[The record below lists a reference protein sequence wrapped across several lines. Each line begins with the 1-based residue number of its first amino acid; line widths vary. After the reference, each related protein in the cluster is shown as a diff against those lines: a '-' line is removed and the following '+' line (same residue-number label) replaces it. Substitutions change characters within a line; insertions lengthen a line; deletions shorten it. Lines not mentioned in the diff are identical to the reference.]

1 MAKLNLVPQARE
13 GKYYYGTFPES
24 SLMALAGYVR
34 YFVAIVKEKEGI
46 TAVFEEVA
54 KERLKLYSQK
64 GFEGPFALITFS
76 AETSLSATGI
86 TAAASG
92 ALAKEKI
99 PANVI
104 AGYFHDHVLV
114 PFGMRE
120 KAMKILSGL

>member
-1 MAKLNLVPQARE
+1 MAKLGLKPEAKE

-46 TAVFEEVA
+46 TAVFEETA

-64 GFEGPFALITFS
+64 KFEGPFALITFT
-76 AETSLSATGI
+76 ATTSLDATGI
-86 TAAASG
+86 TAVASS

-114 PFGMRE
+114 PFGMKE
-120 KAMKILSGL
+120 KAVKILAAL